1 MILTTVPVSSTQEIF
16 VELRG
21 SKFQEGR
28 STSIKANNTDL
39 ENLSFSNFLD
49 GAGLIIETALHR
61 SSMYGCQGREKFAVS
76 DHHKQVDESLW
87 KRAHSRRYE

>member
-1 MILTTVPVSSTQEIF
+1 MIYLLPSTHPLENAMYVAILFLGRSTMILTTVPVSSTQEIC

-21 SKFQEGR
+21 SKFQGGR

-49 GAGLIIETALHR
+49 GAGLIVETALHR
-61 SSMYGCQGREKFAVS
+61 PSMYGCQG
-76 DHHKQVDESLW
+76 
-87 KRAHSRRYE
+87 